1 LGYYRFDLNT
11 LEAEKISSSGN
22 VFNASDLANGNLA
35 FEKKKK
41 EKEQPEET
49 KEQTQTVVEETKK
62 NPIQETIVNSGISV
76 YPNPVTNS
84 LVKISFED
92 QPAGKYKVQLFDMSG
107 KMITSQEVTIS
118 NKAQIE
124 EFRFPEAV
132 TKGNYMIKVSNEA
145 NNISFNNKIV
155 VQ

>member
-1 LGYYRFDLNT
+1 M
-11 LEAEKISSSGN
+11 
-22 VFNASDLANGNLA
+22 
-35 FEKKKK
+35 
-41 EKEQPEET
+41 T
-49 KEQTQTVVEETKK
+49 K
-62 NPIQETIVNSGISV
+62 GISV

-92 QPAGKYKVQLFDMSG
+92 QPTGKYKVQLFDMSG
-107 KMITSQEVTIS
+107 KLITSQEVTVS

-124 EFRFPEAV
+124 ELRIPEAI